1 MFVTPPNILKKIF
14 LKQSRRDNTREALI
28 TPHKRSAVWGI
39 SNKRSAVWGM
49 KQTVHSDC
57 GHSETGMR
65 SAVWGMMLLLLVTS
79 ASAQTLKKATPEQA
93 KKMVETV
100 NKATAAVKSIQCDF
114 TQVRQSA
121 MLKDKVTS
129 KGKMSFSGKNLK
141 WEYTEPNKFALVVKE
156 ENGQQQVY
164 IQQDGK
170 TRKADAQS
178 GQLFKGIA
186 QIVMGSV
193 TGSALSDNGDFTVE
207 MYTQGDKWV
216 AKLTP
221 KQAKLKKM
229 FSSIY
234 LYFNEK
240 HNVVTKVEMKEANG
254 DTTTITFGN
263 VKLNG

>member
-1 MFVTPPNILKKIF
+1 MKKLIVIL
-14 LKQSRRDNTREALI
+14 
-28 TPHKRSAVWGI
+28 
-39 SNKRSAVWGM
+39 
-49 KQTVHSDC
+49 
-57 GHSETGMR
+57 
-65 SAVWGMMLLLLVTS
+65 MMMVLWLG

-100 NKATAAVKSIQCDF
+100 NKATAAVKGIQCDF

-121 MLKDKVTS
+121 MLKEKQTS

-141 WEYTEPNKFALVVKE
+141 WEYNEPNKFALVVKE

-170 TRKADAQS
+170 TKKADGQS

-193 TGSALSDNGDFTVE
+193 TGTALSDNGDFTVE

-221 KQAKLKKM
+221 KQPKLKKM
-229 FSSIY
+229 FTSIY

-240 HNVVTKVEMKEANG
+240 HNAVTKVEMKEANG
-254 DTTTITFGN
+254 DETVITFKN
-263 VKLNG
+263 VKLS

>member
-1 MFVTPPNILKKIF
+1 MWGLKR
-14 LKQSRRDNTREALI
+14 QS
-28 TPHKRSAVWGI
+28 G
-39 SNKRSAVWGM
+39 
-49 KQTVHSDC
+49 SDC
-57 GHSETGMR
+57 GSSDNVKR
-65 SAVWGMMLLLLVTS
+65 SVMWGLMLLLLVTT
-79 ASAQTLKKATPEQA
+79 ASAQTMKKATPEQA

-100 NKATAAVKSIQCDF
+100 NKGTAAVKSIQCDF

-121 MLKDKVTS
+121 MLKEKMTS

-170 TRKADAQS
+170 TRKADGQS

-193 TGSALSDNGDFTVE
+193 TGTALSDNGDFTVE
-207 MYTQGDKWV
+207 MFTQGDQWV

-229 FSSIY
+229 FTSIH

-240 HNVVTKVEMKEANG
+240 HNAVTKVEMKEANG
-254 DTTTITFGN
+254 DGTIITFAN
-263 VKLNG
+263 MKLN

>member
-1 MFVTPPNILKKIF
+1 M
-14 LKQSRRDNTREALI
+14 
-28 TPHKRSAVWGI
+28 
-39 SNKRSAVWGM
+39 M
-49 KQTVHSDC
+49 TVL
-57 GHSETGMR
+57 
-65 SAVWGMMLLLLVTS
+65 WLS
-79 ASAQTLKKATPEQA
+79 ASAQTLKKATPEQS
-93 KKMVETV
+93 KKMLETV
-100 NKATAAVKSIQCDF
+100 GKATASVKSIQCDF

-121 MLKDKVTS
+121 MLKEKMTS

-170 TRKADAQS
+170 TRKADGQS

-193 TGSALSDNGDFTVE
+193 TGTALSDNGDFTVE
-207 MYTQGDKWV
+207 MFTQGDQWV

-229 FSSIY
+229 FTSIH

-240 HNVVTKVEMKEANG
+240 HNAVTKVEMKEANG
-254 DTTTITFGN
+254 DTTTITFTN
-263 VKLNG
+263 VKLS

>member
-1 MFVTPPNILKKIF
+1 MTAMNMKKWIVR
-14 LKQSRRDNTREALI
+14 LMMTAL
-28 TPHKRSAVWGI
+28 W
-39 SNKRSAVWGM
+39 
-49 KQTVHSDC
+49 
-57 GHSETGMR
+57 
-65 SAVWGMMLLLLVTS
+65 LS
-79 ASAQTLKKATPEQA
+79 ASAQTLKKSTPEQA

-121 MLKDKVTS
+121 MLKEKMTS
-129 KGKMSFSGKNLK
+129 KGKMSFTGKNLK

-170 TRKADAQS
+170 TRKADGQS
-178 GQLFKGIA
+178 GQLFRGIA

-193 TGSALSDNGDFTVE
+193 TGTALSDNGDFTVE
-207 MYTQGDKWV
+207 MFTQGDQWV

-229 FSSIY
+229 FASIH

-240 HNVVTKVEMKEANG
+240 HNAVTKVEMKEANG
-254 DTTTITFGN
+254 DSTTITFSN
-263 VKLNG
+263 VKLS

>member
-1 MFVTPPNILKKIF
+1 MMT
-14 LKQSRRDNTREALI
+14 AL
-28 TPHKRSAVWGI
+28 W
-39 SNKRSAVWGM
+39 
-49 KQTVHSDC
+49 
-57 GHSETGMR
+57 
-65 SAVWGMMLLLLVTS
+65 LS
-79 ASAQTLKKATPEQA
+79 ASSQTLKKATPEQA

-100 NKATAAVKSIQCDF
+100 NKSTAAVKSIQCDF
-114 TQVRQSA
+114 AQVRQSA
-121 MLKDKVTS
+121 MLKEKMTS

-170 TRKADAQS
+170 TRKADGQS
-178 GQLFKGIA
+178 GQLFKGIT

-193 TGSALSDNGDFTVE
+193 TGTALSDNGDFTVE
-207 MYTQGDKWV
+207 MFTLGEQWV

-229 FSSIY
+229 FTSIH

-240 HNVVTKVEMKEANG
+240 HNAVTKVEMKEANG
-254 DTTTITFGN
+254 DTTTITFTN
-263 VKLNG
+263 VKLS

>member
-28 TPHKRSAVWGI
+28 TPH
-39 SNKRSAVWGM
+39 KRSAVWGM

-129 KGKMSFSGKNLK
+129 
-141 WEYTEPNKFALVVKE
+141 VVKE

-229 FSSIY
+229 FTNIY